1 MGLVRILC
9 TGPPLVRYVGAR
21 LGLGVSMLAVVSF
34 VVFFFTQAL
43 PGDVAREVLGQ
54 TATDSQVAAMR
65 AKLGLDHSVTRQYL
79 DWMGGL
85 ARLDLGTSLT
95 SRTSVAA
102 LIRPRLAN
110 SALLVSATAAILL
123 PLALAFGLLAAR
135 RPGGLID
142 VGVSAAVLVILALP
156 EFVIAV
162 LVVVVFA
169 TNVWRVFPP
178 TSIID
183 PYLPLW
189 RQLQFFAMPVLA
201 LVLGSLPYSAES
213 LRAAIGE
220 ELTREHI
227 LWARLS
233 GVSEKRI
240 LLRHALPNALA
251 PTLQVAGTTLIY
263 LTGGIVAVENVFAFP
278 GVGSALTQAV
288 ANRDIPVVQAIS
300 MLMAAIALAIYL
312 AADFLGVLLTPRLRT
327 SLS

>member
-1 MGLVRILC
+1 MDFVRSHL
-9 TGPPLVRYVGAR
+9 TESPLLGYVGSR
-21 LGLGVSMLAVVSF
+21 LALGIAMLAMVSLL
-34 VVFFFTQAL
+34 VFFFTQGL
-43 PGDVAREVLGQ
+43 PGDVARDVLGQ
-54 TATDSQVAAMR
+54 TATEKQVSAMR
-65 AKLGLDHSVTRQYL
+65 AKLGLDHSVARQYI
-79 DWMGGL
+79 DWVSGL
-85 ARLDLGTSLT
+85 LHLDLGTSLT
-95 SRTSVAA
+95 SRSSVAE

-110 SALLVSATAAILL
+110 SALLVSMTAVILL
-123 PLALAFGLLAAR
+123 PLALVFGLLAAR
-135 RPGGLID
+135 RPGGAID
-142 VGVSAAVLVILALP
+142 VAVSVAVLVILALP

-162 LVVVVFA
+162 LVVAVFA

-183 PYLPLW
+183 PYRPLW
-189 RQLQFFAMPVLA
+189 RQLQFFAMPVMA
-201 LVLGSLPYSAES
+201 LVLGSLPYSTES
-213 LRAAIGE
+213 LRAAISE

-233 GVSEKRI
+233 GLTEQRI

-251 PTLQVAGTTLIY
+251 PTLQVGGTTLIY

-300 MLMAAIALAIYL
+300 MLMAAISLAIYL

-327 SLS
+327 NLT

>member
-1 MGLVRILC
+1 MGFCGALQ
-9 TGPPLVRYVGAR
+9 TESPLARYAGKRLA
-21 LGLGVSMLAVVSF
+21 LGLAMLAIASLVI
-34 VVFFFTQAL
+34 FFFTQAL
-43 PGDVAREVLGQ
+43 PGDVARQVLGQ

-65 AKLGLDHSVTRQYL
+65 IRLGLDHSVARQYA
-79 DWMGGL
+79 DWIGNL

-95 SRTSVAA
+95 SHTDVVE

-110 SALLVSATAAILL
+110 SALLVASTSAVLL
-123 PLALAFGLLAAR
+123 PLSLLFAMLAAR
-135 RPGGLID
+135 RPGGPID
-142 VGVSAAVLVILALP
+142 VGLSAAVLVILSLP

-162 LVVVVFA
+162 LVAVVFA
-169 TNVWRVFPP
+169 TNVWHLFPP

-189 RQLQFFAMPVLA
+189 RQLPFFAMPVLA
-201 LVLGSLPYSAES
+201 LVLGSLPYSTES

-233 GVSEKRI
+233 GLSERRI

-251 PTLQVAGTTLIY
+251 PSLQVAATTLIY

-300 MLMAAIALAIYL
+300 MLMATLALVIYL
-312 AADFLGVLLTPRLRT
+312 AADLLGVLLTPRLRT
-327 SLS
+327 SLL

>member
-1 MGLVRILC
+1 MA
-9 TGPPLVRYVGAR
+9 LVRYMGERLA
-21 LGLGVSMLAVVSF
+21 LGLAMLTVASF

-54 TATDSQVAAMR
+54 TATESQVAAMR
-65 AKLGLDHSVTRQYL
+65 ARLGLDHSVTRQYL

-85 ARLDLGTSLT
+85 ARLDLGISLT
-95 SRTSVAA
+95 SRTRVAA

-110 SALLVSATAAILL
+110 SALLVASTAALLL
-123 PLALAFGLLAAR
+123 PLAVTFAVLAAR
-135 RPGGLID
+135 RPGGLVD
-142 VGVSAAVLVILALP
+142 LSLSSAVLVILALP

-162 LVVVVFA
+162 LVVVVLA

-183 PYLPLW
+183 PYRPLW
-189 RQLQFFAMPVLA
+189 HQLQYFAMPVLA
-201 LVLGSLPYSAES
+201 LVLGSLPYSTES

-227 LWARLS
+227 VWARLS
-233 GVSEKRI
+233 GLSEARI

-251 PTLQVAGTTLIY
+251 PSLQVAGTTLIY

-278 GVGSALTQAV
+278 GIGSALTQAV
-288 ANRDIPVVQAIS
+288 ANRDIPVVQAIA
-300 MLMAAIALAIYL
+300 MLMAGVALAVYVT
-312 AADFLGVLLTPRLRT
+312 ADLLGVLLTPRLRT
-327 SLS
+327 SLA

>member
-1 MGLVRILC
+1 
-9 TGPPLVRYVGAR
+9 
-21 LGLGVSMLAVVSF
+21 MLAVVSF

-300 MLMAAIALAIYL
+300 MLMAAIALTIYL
-312 AADFLGVLLTPRLRT
+312 AADLLGVLLTPRLRT

>member
-1 MGLVRILC
+1 MGLIRIVC
-9 TGPPLVRYVGAR
+9 TVPPLARYVSER
-21 LGLGVSMLAVVSF
+21 LTLGLSILAVVSL

-43 PGDVAREVLGQ
+43 PGDVARQVLGQ
-54 TATDSQVAAMR
+54 TATDRQVAMMR
-65 AKLGLDHSVTRQYL
+65 ARLGLDHSVTRQYL

-85 ARLDLGTSLT
+85 FRLDFGTSLT
-95 SRTSVAA
+95 SRASVAA

-110 SALLVSATAAILL
+110 SALLVSMTAAILL
-123 PLALAFGLLAAR
+123 PLALIFGVLAAR
-135 RPGGLID
+135 RPGGFID

-169 TNVWRVFPP
+169 TNMWRVFPP

-183 PYLPLW
+183 PYRPLW

-201 LVLGSLPYSAES
+201 LVLGSLPYSTES
-213 LRAAIGE
+213 LRAAIGH
-220 ELTREHI
+220 ELNQEHI

-233 GVSEKRI
+233 GLSEARI
-240 LLRHALPNALA
+240 LLRHAVPNALA

-263 LTGGIVAVENVFAFP
+263 LIGGIVAVENVFAFP
-278 GVGSALTQAV
+278 GIGSALTQAV

-312 AADFLGVLLTPRLRT
+312 AADLLGVLLTPRLRT

>member
-1 MGLVRILC
+1 MQLVGRTL
-9 TGPPLVRYVGAR
+9 TGPPLLRYAFGR
-21 LGLGVSMLAVVSF
+21 LALGFSMLAIVSL
-34 VVFFFTQAL
+34 VVFFFTQGL
-43 PGDVAREVLGQ
+43 PGDVARDVLGQ

-65 AKLGLDHSVTRQYL
+65 AKLGLDHSVIHQYR
-79 DWMGGL
+79 DWVGGL
-85 ARLDLGTSLT
+85 VCLDLGTSLT

-102 LIRPRLAN
+102 LIRPRLVN
-110 SALLVSATAAILL
+110 SALLVSTTAAILL
-123 PLALAFGLLAAR
+123 PLALLLGLLAAR

-169 TNVWRVFPP
+169 TNLWRVFPP

-183 PYLPLW
+183 PYRPLW

-201 LVLGSLPYSAES
+201 LVLGSLPYSTES

-233 GVSEKRI
+233 GLSEQRI

-251 PTLQVAGTTLIY
+251 PTLQVGGTTLIY

-300 MLMAAIALAIYL
+300 MLIAAIALAIYL

>member
-1 MGLVRILC
+1 MA
-9 TGPPLVRYVGAR
+9 LVRYIGERLA
-21 LGLGVSMLAVVSF
+21 LGLAMLTVASL

-54 TATDSQVAAMR
+54 TATESQVAAMR
-65 AKLGLDHSVTRQYL
+65 ARLGLDHSVTRQYL

-85 ARLDLGTSLT
+85 ARLDLGISLT
-95 SRTSVAA
+95 SRTRVAA

-110 SALLVSATAAILL
+110 SALLVVSTAALLL
-123 PLALAFGLLAAR
+123 PLAVTFAVLAAR

-142 VGVSAAVLVILALP
+142 LSLSSAVLIILALP

-162 LVVVVFA
+162 LVVVVLA

-183 PYLPLW
+183 PYRPLW
-189 RQLQFFAMPVLA
+189 HQLQYFAMPVLA
-201 LVLGSLPYSAES
+201 LVLGSLPYSTES

-227 LWARLS
+227 VWARLS
-233 GVSEKRI
+233 GLSEARI

-251 PTLQVAGTTLIY
+251 PSLQVAGTTLIY

-278 GVGSALTQAV
+278 GIGSALTQAV
-288 ANRDIPVVQAIS
+288 ANRDIPVVQAIA
-300 MLMAAIALAIYL
+300 MLMAGVALAVYVT
-312 AADFLGVLLTPRLRT
+312 ADLLGVLLTPRLRT
-327 SLS
+327 SLA

>member
-1 MGLVRILC
+1 MSLVRILC
-9 TGPPLVRYVGAR
+9 TGPPLVRYVGGRLA
-21 LGLGVSMLAVVSF
+21 LGLSMLAVVSL

-54 TATDSQVAAMR
+54 TATDRQVAAMR
-65 AKLGLDHSVTRQYL
+65 AKLGLDHSVARQYL

-85 ARLDLGTSLT
+85 VRLDLGTSLT
-95 SRTSVAA
+95 SRTSVAT

-110 SALLVSATAAILL
+110 SALLVSVTAVILL
-123 PLALAFGLLAAR
+123 PLALMFGLLAAR
-135 RPGGLID
+135 RPGGSID
-142 VGVSAAVLVILALP
+142 VAVSAAVLVILALP

-169 TNVWRVFPP
+169 TNVWRLFPP

-183 PYLPLW
+183 PYRPLW
-189 RQLQFFAMPVLA
+189 RQFQFFAMPVLA
-201 LVLGSLPYSAES
+201 LVLGSLPYSTES

-233 GVSEKRI
+233 GLSEERI

-251 PTLQVAGTTLIY
+251 PTLQVTGTTLIY

-312 AADFLGVLLTPRLRT
+312 VADLLGVLLTPRVRT